1 MKTNLDYIRLDD
13 NLELQPNGFL
23 NVLANLTRTG
33 VFTYFEKSPDG
44 TIRVIRQLR
53 HPEEVFAETTL
64 KTLMGLPATNNHPE
78 ELVSPENAS
87 DLVVG
92 MTSNTPKKISLDGD
106 PEEYVQQLVSFF
118 DPTAIK
124 QINDGEKRELSLG
137 YTCEL
142 EDSQGEWNGVKYDF
156 IQRKISYNH
165 LSLVNKARGGAQC
178 KVLLDGQDISEDL
191 NINCDGLSFFID
203 ETNQGVDMKR
213 FVIDG
218 KEVEVS
224 DEVHALL
231 TRQQKDAATA
241 INDLASSK
249 SEADKLQAKCDA
261 FDEVQKK
268 VTDEGDKQAF
278 TDAVSARVDL
288 VSKGQK
294 VVGDSDD
301 LSILSD
307 REIKEK
313 VIKHISPDVKLDD
326 KSDDYIQARFD
337 ISVEGYKPKGNESQ
351 LADSL
356 RSNNDSGG
364 EINLDDVRAKAWK
377 RDQDLWKPK
386 QA

>member
-1 MKTNLDYIRLDD
+1 MKTNLDYIRLDEH
-13 NLELQPNGFL
+13 LELQPNGFL

-92 MTSNTPKKISLDGD
+92 MTSDTPKKISLDGD

-118 DPTAIK
+118 DPAAIK
-124 QINDGEKRELSLG
+124 QIHDGEKRELSLG

-165 LSLVNKARGGAQC
+165 LSLVDRARGGAQC
-178 KVLLDGQDISEDL
+178 KVLLDGKEISEDL
-191 NINCDGLSFFID
+191 NINCDGLSFIEEPNERVEMKKFI
-203 ETNQGVDMKR
+203 V
-213 FVIDG
+213 DG

-231 TRQQKDAATA
+231 TRQQKDATTA
-241 INDLASSK
+241 INDLASVK
-249 SEADKLQAKCDA
+249 SESDKLQAKCDS
-261 FDEVQKK
+261 FEETQKK
-268 VTDEGDKQAF
+268 VTDEGDKKAF
-278 TDAVSARVDL
+278 TEAVSARVDL

-313 VIKHISPDVKLDD
+313 VIKHISPDVKLDG
-326 KSDDYIQARFD
+326 KSDDYVQARFD

-377 RDQDLWKPK
+377 RDQDLWKK
-386 QA
+386 KA